1 MKSND
6 MNITVELT
14 FFEPYRL
21 VEWFDWDARKKSHSA
36 MRGQAFAQWTWKG
49 KGRTAGKSFI
59 TGTLVRSAVIKAVE
73 ELLSLN
79 NGKWEGVPCCNGS
92 FQTDESKGKKPS
104 FLRKRHTLQWQANN
118 KNICDKEE
126 ACPFCILLGR
136 FDNAGKVH
144 ERNKDYDIH
153 FSNFDLD
160 HKQEKNDLRLV
171 DIASGRILNRVD
183 FDTGKAKDYFRTWE
197 ADYETYGTYTGRI
210 TLRNEHAKK
219 LLLASLG
226 FVDKLCGALCRI
238 EVIKKS
244 ESPLPS
250 DTKEQSYT
258 KDDTVEVLSEDHND
272 ELRKQAEVI
281 VEAFKQND
289 KLEKIRILADAI
301 RTLRLHGEGVI
312 EKDELP
318 DGKEERDKGHH
329 LWDIKVQGTAL
340 RTKLKELWQSNK
352 DIGWRKFTEM
362 LGSNLYLIYKKETG
376 GVSTRFR
383 ILGDTEYYSKAHD
396 SEGSDLFIPVT
407 PPEGIETKEWIIV
420 GRLKAATP
428 FYFGVQQPSDSIPG
442 KEKKSEDSLVI
453 NEHTSF
459 NILLDK
465 ENRYRIPRSA
475 LRGALRRDLR
485 TAFGSGCNVSLG
497 GQILCNC
504 KVCIEM
510 RRITLKD
517 SVSDFSEPPEIR
529 YRIAKN
535 PGTATVEDGSL
546 FDIEVGPE
554 GLTFPFVLRYR
565 GHKFPE
571 QLSSVIRYWEEND
584 GKNGMAWLGGLDS
597 TGKGRFALKDIKI
610 FEWDLNQKIN
620 EYIKERGMR
629 GKEKELLEMGE
640 SSLPDGLI
648 PYKFFE
654 ERECLFPYK
663 ENLKPQWSEVQYTI
677 EVGSPLLTA
686 DTISALTEPGNRD
699 AIAYKKRVY
708 NDGNNA
714 IEPEPRFAVK
724 SETHRGIFRTAVGR
738 RTGDLGKEDH
748 EDCTCDMC
756 IIFGNEH
763 ESSKIR
769 FEDLELINGNEF
781 EKLEKHIDHVAIDRF
796 TGGALD
802 KAKFDTYP
810 LAGSPKKPLKL
821 KGRFWIK
828 KGFSGDHKLLITTAL
843 SDIRDGLYPL
853 GSKGGVGYGWV
864 AGISIDDN
872 VPDDFKEMINKT
884 EMPLPEEVE
893 ESNNGPINND
903 YVHPGHQSPK
913 QDHKNKNIYYPHY
926 FLDSGSKV
934 YREKDIIT
942 HEEFTEELLSGKI
955 NCKLETLT
963 PLIIP
968 DTSDENGLK
977 LQGNKPGHK
986 NYKFFNINGE
996 LMIPGSELRGMLR
1009 THFEALTKSC
1019 FAIFGEDSTLSW
1031 RMNADE
1037 KDYKIDSNSIRKME
1051 SQRNPKYRIPDE
1063 LQKELRNSGNGL
1075 FNRLYT
1081 SERRFW
1087 SDVSN
1092 KFENSIDYKREILRC
1107 AGRPKNYKGG
1117 IIRQRKDSLMA
1128 EELKVH
1134 RLPLYDNFDIPD
1146 SAYKANDH
1154 CRKSATCSTSR
1165 GCRERFTCGIKVR
1178 DKNRVFLNAAN
1189 NNRQYLNN
1197 IKKSN
1202 HDLYLQ
1208 YLKGEKKIRFNSKV
1222 ITGSERSPID
1232 VIAELNERGRQ
1243 TGFIK
1248 LSGLNNSN
1256 KSQGNTGTTFNSGWD
1271 RFELNILLD
1280 DLETRPSKS
1289 DYPRPRL
1296 LFTKD
1301 QYEYNIT
1308 KRCERVFEIDKGN
1321 KTGYPVDDQIKKN
1334 YEDILDSYD
1343 GIKDQEVAER
1353 FDTFT
1358 RGSKL
1363 KVGDLV
1369 YFHIDGDNK
1378 IDSLIPVRISR
1389 KCASKTLGGKLDK
1402 ALHPCT
1408 GLSDGLC
1415 PGCHLFGTT
1424 DYKGRVKFGFAK
1436 YENGPEWLITRGNN
1450 PERSLTLGVLE
1461 SPRPAFSIPDDES
1474 EIPGRKFYLHHNGWR
1489 IIRQKQLEIR
1499 ETVQPER
1506 NVTTEVMD
1514 KGNVFSFDVRFENLR
1529 EWELGLLLQ
1538 SLDPGKNIAHKLGK
1552 GKPYGFGSVKIKI
1565 DSLHTFKINSNNDKI
1580 KRVPQS
1586 DIREYINKGYQK
1598 LIEWSGNNSIQKGN
1612 VLPQWHVIPHIDK
1625 LYKLLWVP
1633 FLNDSKLEP
1642 DVRYPVL
1649 NEESK
1654 GYIEGSDYTYKKL
1667 GDKDNLPYKTR
1678 VKGLTTPWSPWNPF
1692 QVIAE
1697 HEEQEVN
1704 VTGSRPS
1711 VTDKI
1716 ERDGK
1721 MV

>member
-1 MKSND
+1 

-238 EVIKKS
+238 EVIK
-244 ESPLPS
+244 
-250 DTKEQSYT
+250 
-258 KDDTVEVLSEDHND
+258 DHND

-376 GVSTRFR
+376 GVST
-383 ILGDTEYYSKAHD
+383 EYYSKAHD

-442 KEKKSEDSLVI
+442 KEI

-884 EMPLPEEVE
+884 
-893 ESNNGPINND
+893 NND

-1031 RMNADE
+1031 
-1037 KDYKIDSNSIRKME
+1037 
-1051 SQRNPKYRIPDE
+1051 
-1063 LQKELRNSGNGL
+1063 
-1075 FNRLYT
+1075 
-1081 SERRFW
+1081 
-1087 SDVSN
+1087 
-1092 KFENSIDYKREILRC
+1092 
-1107 AGRPKNYKGG
+1107 
-1117 IIRQRKDSLMA
+1117 
-1128 EELKVH
+1128 
-1134 RLPLYDNFDIPD
+1134 
-1146 SAYKANDH
+1146 
-1154 CRKSATCSTSR
+1154 
-1165 GCRERFTCGIKVR
+1165 
-1178 DKNRVFLNAAN
+1178 
-1189 NNRQYLNN
+1189 
-1197 IKKSN
+1197 
-1202 HDLYLQ
+1202 
-1208 YLKGEKKIRFNSKV
+1208 
-1222 ITGSERSPID
+1222 
-1232 VIAELNERGRQ
+1232 
-1243 TGFIK
+1243 
-1248 LSGLNNSN
+1248 
-1256 KSQGNTGTTFNSGWD
+1256 
-1271 RFELNILLD
+1271 
-1280 DLETRPSKS
+1280 
-1289 DYPRPRL
+1289 
-1296 LFTKD
+1296 
-1301 QYEYNIT
+1301 
-1308 KRCERVFEIDKGN
+1308 
-1321 KTGYPVDDQIKKN
+1321 
-1334 YEDILDSYD
+1334 
-1343 GIKDQEVAER
+1343 
-1353 FDTFT
+1353 
-1358 RGSKL
+1358 
-1363 KVGDLV
+1363 
-1369 YFHIDGDNK
+1369 
-1378 IDSLIPVRISR
+1378 
-1389 KCASKTLGGKLDK
+1389 ASKTLGGKLDK

-1692 QVIAE
+1692 QV
-1697 HEEQEVN
+1697 
-1704 VTGSRPS
+1704 
-1711 VTDKI
+1711 
-1716 ERDGK
+1716 
-1721 MV
+1721 